1 MNLIFKDGIMKRI
14 LLVFGAVLGFVS
26 VCFAASET
34 KTTIGYSWTRLDKAS
49 YHAVEIGTSVVAI
62 TKKGTV
68 RPYTGAELSVPIF
81 FDDKGS
87 NQSNGVEMEKGK
99 GFGTGL
105 QLPFVFGL
113 NISGFYIQ
121 AMAGYNLS
129 WFSQAMKAAPTGA
142 QLGAIKKSKTNTIT
156 HGYIYGGG
164 IGYDFSSNFTIGVRY
179 IRGSMQ
185 SEEKNA
191 EEGMF
196 PKYKTNYEK
205 FYGMVGYKF

>member
-1 MNLIFKDGIMKRI
+1 MKRI
-14 LLVFGAVLGFVS
+14 LLVLGVACGFMS
-26 VCFAASET
+26 FCYAAAET
-34 KTTIGYSWTRLDKAS
+34 KTTIGYSWTRLDNAS

-62 TKKGTV
+62 TKKGMV

-81 FDDKGS
+81 FDDRGS
-87 NQSNGVEMEKGK
+87 NQSNNVEFEKGK

-121 AMAGYNLS
+121 AMVGYNLS
-129 WFSQAMKAAPTGA
+129 WFSQAMKAAPAGA
-142 QLGAIKKSKTNTIT
+142 QLAAVRKSKTNTIS

-164 IGYDFSSNFTIGVRY
+164 IGYDFNSNFTIGLRY

-185 SEEKNA
+185 NEEKNA
-191 EEGMF
+191 QEGMF

-205 FYGMVGYKF
+205 IYGMVGYRF

>member
-1 MNLIFKDGIMKRI
+1 MKRI
-14 LLVFGAVLGFVS
+14 LLVLGVVLSFVGF
-26 VCFAASET
+26 CYAAAET
-34 KTTIGYSWTRLDKAS
+34 KTTIGYSWTRLDNAS

-62 TKKGTV
+62 TKKGAV

-81 FDDKGS
+81 FDDRGS
-87 NQSNGVEMEKGK
+87 NQGNNVEFEKGK

-121 AMAGYNLS
+121 AMVGYNLS
-129 WFSQAMKAAPTGA
+129 WFSQAMKAAPNNA
-142 QLGAIKKSKTNTIT
+142 QLGAIKKSKTNTIS

-164 IGYDFSSNFTIGVRY
+164 IGFDFNSNFTIGLRY

-185 SEEKNA
+185 NEEKNA
-191 EEGMF
+191 QGDMF

-205 FYGMVGYKF
+205 VYGMVGYRF

>member
-1 MNLIFKDGIMKRI
+1 MKRI
-14 LLVFGAVLGFVS
+14 LLVLGVACGFMS
-26 VCFAASET
+26 FCYAAAET

-62 TKKGTV
+62 TKKGAV

-81 FDDKGS
+81 FDDRGS
-87 NQSNGVEMEKGK
+87 NQSNNVEFEKGK

-121 AMAGYNLS
+121 AMVGYNLS

-142 QLGAIKKSKTNTIT
+142 QLTAVRKSKTNTIS

-164 IGYDFSSNFTIGVRY
+164 IGFDFNSNFTIGLRY

-185 SEEKNA
+185 NEEKNA
-191 EEGMF
+191 QGGMF

-205 FYGMVGYKF
+205 IYGMVGYRF

>member
-1 MNLIFKDGIMKRI
+1 MKRI
-14 LLVFGAVLGFVS
+14 LLVFSAVLGFVS
-26 VCFAASET
+26 FCFAASET

>member
-1 MNLIFKDGIMKRI
+1 MKRI
-14 LLVFGAVLGFVS
+14 LLVLGV
-26 VCFAASET
+26 VCGFMSFCYAAAET
-34 KTTIGYSWTRLDKAS
+34 KTTIGYSWTRLDNAS
-49 YHAVEIGTSVVAI
+49 YHAIEIGTSVVAI
-62 TKKGTV
+62 TKKGAV

-81 FDDKGS
+81 FDDRGS
-87 NQSNGVEMEKGK
+87 NQSNNVEFEKGK

-121 AMAGYNLS
+121 AMVGYNLS
-129 WFSQAMKAAPTGA
+129 WFSQAMKAAPAGA
-142 QLGAIKKSKTNTIT
+142 QLAAVRKSKTNTIS

-164 IGYDFSSNFTIGVRY
+164 IGFDFNSNFTIGLRY

-185 SEEKNA
+185 NEEKNA
-191 EEGMF
+191 QGDMF

-205 FYGMVGYKF
+205 VYGMVGYRF

>member
-1 MNLIFKDGIMKRI
+1 MKRI
-14 LLVFGAVLGFVS
+14 LLVLGVVLSFVGF
-26 VCFAASET
+26 CYAAAET
-34 KTTIGYSWTRLDKAS
+34 KTTIGYSWTRLDNAS

-62 TKKGTV
+62 TKKGAV

-81 FDDKGS
+81 FDDRGS
-87 NQSNGVEMEKGK
+87 NQGNNVEFEKGK

-121 AMAGYNLS
+121 AMVGYNLS
-129 WFSQAMKAAPTGA
+129 WFSQAMKAAPNNA
-142 QLGAIKKSKTNTIT
+142 QLGVIKKSKTNTIS

-164 IGYDFSSNFTIGVRY
+164 IGFDFNSNFTIGLRY

-185 SEEKNA
+185 NEEKNA
-191 EEGMF
+191 QGSMF

-205 FYGMVGYKF
+205 IYGMVGYRF

>member
-1 MNLIFKDGIMKRI
+1 MKRI
-14 LLVFGAVLGFVS
+14 LLVFGLSLGFVS
-26 VCFAASET
+26 FCFAASET

-129 WFSQAMKAAPTGA
+129 WFSQAMKTAPTGA

>member
-14 LLVFGAVLGFVS
+14 LLVFGLSLGFVS
-26 VCFAASET
+26 FCFAASET

-129 WFSQAMKAAPTGA
+129 WFSQAMKTAPTGA

>member
-1 MNLIFKDGIMKRI
+1 MKRI
-14 LLVFGAVLGFVS
+14 LLVLGV
-26 VCFAASET
+26 VCGFMSFCYAAAET
-34 KTTIGYSWTRLDKAS
+34 KTTIGYSWTRLDNAS

-62 TKKGTV
+62 TKKGMV

-81 FDDKGS
+81 FDDRGS
-87 NQSNGVEMEKGK
+87 NQSNNVEFEKGK

-121 AMAGYNLS
+121 AMVGYNLS
-129 WFSQAMKAAPTGA
+129 WFSQAMKAAPAGA
-142 QLGAIKKSKTNTIT
+142 QLAAIRKSKTNTIS

-164 IGYDFSSNFTIGVRY
+164 IGFDFNSNFTIGLRY

-185 SEEKNA
+185 NEEKNA
-191 EEGMF
+191 QGDMF

-205 FYGMVGYKF
+205 IYGMVGYRF

>member
-1 MNLIFKDGIMKRI
+1 MCAFSDDSGKLAISR
-14 LLVFGAVLGFVS
+14 VLFPFVGNP
-26 VCFAASET
+26 A
-34 KTTIGYSWTRLDKAS
+34 WTRLDKAS

-81 FDDKGS
+81 FDNKGS
-87 NQSNGVEMEKGK
+87 NQSNTIEMEKGK

-121 AMAGYNLS
+121 AMVGYNLS
-129 WFSQAMKAAPTGA
+129 WFTQAMKAAPSGA
-142 QLGAIKKSKTNTIT
+142 QLSAIKKSKTNTIT

-164 IGYDFSSNFTIGVRY
+164 IGYDFNSNFTIGVRY

-205 FYGMVGYKF
+205 IYGMVGYKF

>member
-14 LLVFGAVLGFVS
+14 LLVFGAILGFVS
-26 VCFAASET
+26 FCFAASET

-87 NQSNGVEMEKGK
+87 NQSNSVEMEKGK

>member
-1 MNLIFKDGIMKRI
+1 MKRI

-26 VCFAASET
+26 FCFAASET

>member
-1 MNLIFKDGIMKRI
+1 MKRI

-26 VCFAASET
+26 FCFAASET

-87 NQSNGVEMEKGK
+87 NQSNTIEMEKGK

-129 WFSQAMKAAPTGA
+129 WFSQAMKAAPAGA
-142 QLGAIKKSKTNTIT
+142 QLTAIKKSKTNTIT

>member
-14 LLVFGAVLGFVS
+14 LLVFGVVLGFVS
-26 VCFAASET
+26 FCFAASET

>member
-1 MNLIFKDGIMKRI
+1 MKRI
-14 LLVFGAVLGFVS
+14 LLVFGLSLGFVS
-26 VCFAASET
+26 FCFAASET

-129 WFSQAMKAAPTGA
+129 WFSQAMKAAPAGA
-142 QLGAIKKSKTNTIT
+142 QLTAIKKSKTNTIT

>member
-1 MNLIFKDGIMKRI
+1 MKRI
-14 LLVFGAVLGFVS
+14 LLVLSIVFGFVS
-26 VCFAASET
+26 FCFAASET

-49 YHAVEIGTSVVAI
+49 YHAVEIGTSIVAI

-81 FDDKGS
+81 FDDKGN
-87 NQSNGVEMEKGK
+87 NQSSNVEFEKGK

-121 AMAGYNLS
+121 AMVGYNLS
-129 WFSQAMKAAPTGA
+129 WFTQAMKAAPTGA

-185 SEEKNA
+185 NEEKNA

-205 FYGMVGYKF
+205 IYGMIGYKF

>member
-26 VCFAASET
+26 FCFAASET

>member
-1 MNLIFKDGIMKRI
+1 MKRI
-14 LLVFGAVLGFVS
+14 LLVLGVACGFMS
-26 VCFAASET
+26 FCYAAAET
-34 KTTIGYSWTRLDKAS
+34 KTTIGYSWTRLDNAS

-62 TKKGTV
+62 TKKGAV

-81 FDDKGS
+81 FDDRGS
-87 NQSNGVEMEKGK
+87 NQSNNVEFEKGK

-121 AMAGYNLS
+121 AMVGYNLS
-129 WFSQAMKAAPTGA
+129 WFSQAMKAAPNNA
-142 QLGAIKKSKTNTIT
+142 QLGAIKKSKTNTIS

-164 IGYDFSSNFTIGVRY
+164 IGFDFNSNFTIGLRY

-185 SEEKNA
+185 NEEKNA
-191 EEGMF
+191 QGDMF

-205 FYGMVGYKF
+205 IYGMVGYRF

>member
-1 MNLIFKDGIMKRI
+1 MKRI
-14 LLVFGAVLGFVS
+14 LLVLGVACGFMS
-26 VCFAASET
+26 FCYAAAET
-34 KTTIGYSWTRLDKAS
+34 KTTIGYSWTRLDNAS

-62 TKKGTV
+62 TKKGMV

-81 FDDKGS
+81 FDDRGS
-87 NQSNGVEMEKGK
+87 NQSNNVEFEKGK

-121 AMAGYNLS
+121 AMVGYNLS
-129 WFSQAMKAAPTGA
+129 WFSQAMKAAPNNA
-142 QLGAIKKSKTNTIT
+142 QLGAIKKSKTNTIS

-164 IGYDFSSNFTIGVRY
+164 IGFDFNSNFTIGLRY

-185 SEEKNA
+185 NEEKNA
-191 EEGMF
+191 QGDMF

-205 FYGMVGYKF
+205 IYGMVWYRF

>member
-1 MNLIFKDGIMKRI
+1 MKRI
-14 LLVFGAVLGFVS
+14 LLVLGVACGFMS
-26 VCFAASET
+26 FCYAAAET
-34 KTTIGYSWTRLDKAS
+34 KTTIGYSWTRLDNAS

-62 TKKGTV
+62 TKKGAV

-81 FDDKGS
+81 FDDRGS
-87 NQSNGVEMEKGK
+87 NQGNNVEFEKGK

-121 AMAGYNLS
+121 AMVGYNLS
-129 WFSQAMKAAPTGA
+129 WFSQAMKAAPNNA
-142 QLGAIKKSKTNTIT
+142 QLGAIKKSKTNTIS

-164 IGYDFSSNFTIGVRY
+164 IGFDFNSNFTIGLRY

-185 SEEKNA
+185 NEEKNA
-191 EEGMF
+191 QGDMF

-205 FYGMVGYKF
+205 IYGMVGYRF

>member
-1 MNLIFKDGIMKRI
+1 MKRI
-14 LLVFGAVLGFVS
+14 LLVLGAVMGFMGF
-26 VCFAASET
+26 CYAAAET
-34 KTTIGYSWTRLDKAS
+34 KTTIGYSWTRLDNAS

-62 TKKGTV
+62 TKKGMV

-81 FDDKGS
+81 FDDRGS
-87 NQSNGVEMEKGK
+87 NQGNNVEFEKGK

-121 AMAGYNLS
+121 AMVGYNLS
-129 WFSQAMKAAPTGA
+129 WFSQAMKAAPNNT
-142 QLGAIKKSKTNTIT
+142 QLGAIKKSKTNTIS

-164 IGYDFSSNFTIGVRY
+164 IGFDFNSNFTIGLRY

-185 SEEKNA
+185 NEEKNA
-191 EEGMF
+191 QGDMF

-205 FYGMVGYKF
+205 VYGMVGYKF

>member
-1 MNLIFKDGIMKRI
+1 MKRI
-14 LLVFGAVLGFVS
+14 LLVLGVACGFMS
-26 VCFAASET
+26 FCYAAAET
-34 KTTIGYSWTRLDKAS
+34 KTTIGYSWTRLDNAS

-62 TKKGTV
+62 TKKGMV

-81 FDDKGS
+81 FDDRGS
-87 NQSNGVEMEKGK
+87 NQSNNVEFEKGK

-121 AMAGYNLS
+121 AMVGYNLS
-129 WFSQAMKAAPTGA
+129 WFSQAMKAAPNNA
-142 QLGAIKKSKTNTIT
+142 QLGAIKKSKTNTIS

-164 IGYDFSSNFTIGVRY
+164 IGFDFNSNFTIGLRY

-185 SEEKNA
+185 NEEKNA
-191 EEGMF
+191 QGDMF

-205 FYGMVGYKF
+205 IYGMVGYRF

>member
-1 MNLIFKDGIMKRI
+1 MKRI
-14 LLVFGAVLGFVS
+14 LLVLGVACGFTS
-26 VCFAASET
+26 FCYAAAET
-34 KTTIGYSWTRLDKAS
+34 KTTIGYSWTRLDNAS

-62 TKKGTV
+62 TKKGAV

-81 FDDKGS
+81 FDDRGS
-87 NQSNGVEMEKGK
+87 NQSNNVEFEKGK

-121 AMAGYNLS
+121 AMVGYNLS
-129 WFSQAMKAAPTGA
+129 WFSQAMKAAPNNA
-142 QLGAIKKSKTNTIT
+142 QLGAIKKSKTNTIS

-164 IGYDFSSNFTIGVRY
+164 IGFDFNSNFTIGLRY

-185 SEEKNA
+185 NEEKNA
-191 EEGMF
+191 QGDMF

-205 FYGMVGYKF
+205 IYGMVGYRF

>member
-1 MNLIFKDGIMKRI
+1 MKRI
-14 LLVFGAVLGFVS
+14 LLVFSAVLGFVS
-26 VCFAASET
+26 FCFAASET

-129 WFSQAMKAAPTGA
+129 WFSQAMKAAPAGA
-142 QLGAIKKSKTNTIT
+142 QLTAIKKSKTNTIT

>member
-1 MNLIFKDGIMKRI
+1 MKRI
-14 LLVFGAVLGFVS
+14 LLVFGAILGFVS
-26 VCFAASET
+26 FCFAASET

-87 NQSNGVEMEKGK
+87 NQSNSVEMEKGK

-129 WFSQAMKAAPTGA
+129 WFSQAMKAAPAGA
-142 QLGAIKKSKTNTIT
+142 QINAIKKSKTNTIT

>member
-26 VCFAASET
+26 FCFAASET

-129 WFSQAMKAAPTGA
+129 WFSQAMKAAPAGA
-142 QLGAIKKSKTNTIT
+142 QLTAIKKSKTNTIT